1 MTMDHLQ
8 IELAKLRRDANL
20 KQSMED
26 VDKIIEQL
34 ERARET
40 IIAEPDSASIT
51 LAKLQNPVQQ
61 GFWKVNEDLKKI
73 HKGHN
78 SFGKALDKY
87 FPVKALPTEYD
98 ALASHPSLINRA
110 IAMHLLREGQF
121 DVASTFLSEALDNPP
136 QPHATPGTPNPAS
149 NDSNDLASLKSQ
161 ELQEKFSNMYQILHE
176 LKIQNLHPAI
186 EWARQNSA
194 ELENRGSNLEFE
206 LCKLQYIWL
215 FQGPEING
223 LPDDENNGL
232 SGAIK
237 YAQETFPRHQ
247 IRFTK
252 DCQQLLAAIL
262 YKTNL
267 RSSPYWYLFNTE
279 TAWSE
284 VSQSFTREFCS
295 LLGLSPSSPLYI
307 ACTAGAIALPTLLK
321 LASIVKEKRTEWTT
335 QDELPVEI
343 ALPRS
348 MIFHAIFVCPV
359 SKEQTTESN
368 PPMMMPCG
376 HVVAK
381 ESLQRLSKGSRF
393 KCPYCPNESLMR
405 DARQV
410 VL

>member
-20 KQSMED
+20 KQSMDD

-34 ERARET
+34 EKARET

-73 HKGHN
+73 HKGQN

-149 NDSNDLASLKSQ
+149 NDFNDLASLKSQ
-161 ELQEKFSNMYQILHE
+161 ELQETFSNMYQILHE
-176 LKIQNLHPAI
+176 IKNQNLHPAI

-194 ELENRGSNLEFE
+194 ELENRGSSLEFE

-215 FQGPEING
+215 FQGPAING

-232 SGAIK
+232 NGAIK
-237 YAQETFPRHQ
+237 YAQETFPKHQ

-267 RSSPYWYLFNTE
+267 RSSPYWQLFNIE
-279 TAWSE
+279 TAWSD
-284 VSQSFTREFCS
+284 VSQSFTREFCTI
-295 LLGLSPSSPLYI
+295 LGLSPSSPLYI

>member
-8 IELAKLRRDANL
+8 LELAKLRRDANL
-20 KQSMED
+20 KQSMDD

-61 GFWKVNEDLKKI
+61 DFRKVIEDLKKI

-78 SFGKALDKY
+78 SYGKALDKY
-87 FPVKALPTEYD
+87 FPAKALPTEYD

-161 ELQEKFSNMYQILHE
+161 ELQEKFSNMYQILHD
-176 LKIQNLHPAI
+176 LKNQNLHPAI

-215 FQGPEING
+215 FQGAEING
-223 LPDDENNGL
+223 LPDDEHNGL
-232 SGAIK
+232 NGAIK

-262 YKTNL
+262 YRSNL
-267 RSSPYWYLFNTE
+267 RSSPYWHLFNTE

>member
-1 MTMDHLQ
+1 MDHLQ

-20 KQSMED
+20 KQSMDD
-26 VDKIIEQL
+26 VDKIIAQL
-34 ERARET
+34 ENARET
-40 IIAEPDSASIT
+40 IVAEPSSASIT

-61 GFWKVNEDLKKI
+61 GFSRVIDDLKKV

-78 SFGKALDKY
+78 SYGKALDKY
-87 FPVKALPTEYD
+87 FPVKALPEGYS
-98 ALASHPSLINRA
+98 ALGSSPSLVNRA
-110 IAMHLLREGQF
+110 VAMHLLREGQF
-121 DVASTFLSEALDNPP
+121 DVASHFLSEALEDTPNR
-136 QPHATPGTPNPAS
+136 HSAPGTPTPATDEY
-149 NDSNDLASLKSQ
+149 NHLATLKTQ
-161 ELQEKFSNMYQILHE
+161 ELQEKFSNMYSILND
-176 LKIQNLHPAI
+176 LKNRNLHPAI

-194 ELENRGSNLEFE
+194 ELEGRGSNLEFE

-215 FQGPEING
+215 FQGAEING
-223 LPDDENNGL
+223 LPDDERNGL
-232 SGAIK
+232 NGAIT

-247 IRFTK
+247 LRFTK

-262 YKTNL
+262 YRTNL
-267 RSSPYWYLFNTE
+267 RESPYQHLFNTE

-295 LLGLSPSSPLYI
+295 LLGLSPASPLYI

-359 SKEQTTESN
+359 SKEQSTESN

-381 ESLQRLSKGSRF
+381 ESLQKLSKGSRF
-393 KCPYCPNESLMR
+393 KCPYCPNESLLR
-405 DARQV
+405 DSRQV

>member
-1 MTMDHLQ
+1 MDHLQ

-34 ERARET
+34 EKARET
-40 IIAEPDSASIT
+40 IVAEPHSASIT

-61 GFWKVNEDLKKI
+61 GFSKVIDDLKKV

-78 SFGKALDKY
+78 SYGKALDKY
-87 FPVKALPTEYD
+87 FPVKALPEGYQ
-98 ALASHPSLINRA
+98 ALGLNPSLINRA
-110 IAMHLLREGQF
+110 IAMHLIREGQF
-121 DVASTFLSEALDNPP
+121 DVSSTFLSEALETPP
-136 QPHATPGTPNPAS
+136 HRHSTPGTPPPAS
-149 NDSNDLASLKSQ
+149 TDHDHLASLNTQ
-161 ELQEKFSNMYQILHE
+161 GLQQNFSTMYQILND
-176 LKIQNLHPAI
+176 LKNKNLHSAI
-186 EWARQNSA
+186 EWARENSA

-206 LCKLQYIWL
+206 LCKLQYMWL
-215 FQGPEING
+215 FQGANTNG
-223 LPDDENNGL
+223 LPDDEHNGL
-232 SGAIK
+232 NGAIT

-247 IRFTK
+247 TRFTK
-252 DCQQLLAAIL
+252 DCQQLLTAIL
-262 YKTNL
+262 FRTNL
-267 RSSPYWYLFNTE
+267 RESPYGHLFNTE
-279 TAWSE
+279 SAWNE

-359 SKEQTTESN
+359 SKEQSTENN

>member
-1 MTMDHLQ
+1 
-8 IELAKLRRDANL
+8 
-20 KQSMED
+20 
-26 VDKIIEQL
+26 
-34 ERARET
+34 
-40 IIAEPDSASIT
+40 
-51 LAKLQNPVQQ
+51 
-61 GFWKVNEDLKKI
+61 
-73 HKGHN
+73 
-78 SFGKALDKY
+78 
-87 FPVKALPTEYD
+87 VKALPTEYD